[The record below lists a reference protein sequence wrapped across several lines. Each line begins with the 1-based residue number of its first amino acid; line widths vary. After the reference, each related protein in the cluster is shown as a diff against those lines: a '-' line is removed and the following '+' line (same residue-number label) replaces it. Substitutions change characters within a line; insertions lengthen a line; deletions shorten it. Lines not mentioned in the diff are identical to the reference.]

1 MYGYFQT
8 YELKMMT
15 LFLFGGIIGIL
26 RKDIER
32 GRMVQE
38 SFSYLPDISSLARAL
53 IVDYLLIVS
62 VLLLWP
68 GFNQPGTLDTLFYGE
83 NGLVMLFMVLSPL
96 IIPLLWKVIKLDLQE
111 INMSGRKPNKS
122 FELTLDRFLAALPI
136 CSSPSSAAQLKRYE
150 T

>member
-1 MYGYFQT
+1 MEIGTIYRSTIDAWPFSDLRT
-8 YELKMMT
+8 EDDDA
-15 LFLFGGIIGIL
+15 FLFGVIIGIL

-68 GFNQPGTLDTLFYGE
+68 GFNQPETLDTLFYGE
-83 NGLVMLFMVLSPL
+83 NGLFMLFMVLSPL
-96 IIPLLWKVIKLDLQE
+96 IIPVLWKVIKLDLEE
-111 INMSGRKPNKS
+111 INMSG
-122 FELTLDRFLAALPI
+122 
-136 CSSPSSAAQLKRYE
+136 
-150 T
+150 